1 MSLVLG
7 RSGRPQR
14 AFAAMR
20 DMKTRVSTQA
30 HIQVHT
36 PNPAAPLRA
45 AVLAV
50 VVAVAGAVTLAAAV
64 PAMAQSGTDAAQL
77 STPVAVQA
85 VSDAAAAAT
94 TATTVAPVALKPD
107 PEFARYPRY
116 VGTLGAQRVEL
127 LLGPKSDDPGELH
140 GEYHMLDTGSVV
152 LVAGERDGDVLQLEE
167 SNDGTHI
174 TGQWVGRYGADGVIE
189 GDRMNDDE
197 SEQLSFTLHPAAYAA
212 AP

>member
-1 MSLVLG
+1 MSMVSG

-14 AFAAMR
+14 AFAAR
-20 DMKTRVSTQA
+20 LGN
-30 HIQVHT
+30 T

-45 AVLAV
+45 ALLAV
-50 VVAVAGAVTLAAAV
+50 AAAGAVTLAAAV
-64 PAMAQSGTDAAQL
+64 PAMAQSARDAAQS
-77 STPVAVQA
+77 STPIAA
-85 VSDAAAAAT
+85 AAASDAAAAAAP
-94 TATTVAPVALKPD
+94 ATTMAPVALKPD
-107 PEFARYPRY
+107 PEFARYPHY

-174 TGQWVGRYGADGVIE
+174 TGQWVGRYSADGVIE
-189 GDRMNDDE
+189 GDRLNDDE
-197 SEQLSFTLHPAAYAA
+197 SEQLSFTLHPAASATV
-212 AP
+212 P

>member
-1 MSLVLG
+1 MHVGLG
-7 RSGRPQR
+7 KACRQRRAAIGRWRR
-14 AFAAMR
+14 AGAQGLTGAF
-20 DMKTRVSTQA
+20 
-30 HIQVHT
+30 
-36 PNPAAPLRA
+36 PATPLRA
-45 AVLAV
+45 ALLAI
-50 VVAVAGAVTLAAAV
+50 AVAAAGVGMSLASV
-64 PAMAQSGTDAAQL
+64 PAMAQGTAQAAPP
-77 STPVAVQA
+77 S
-85 VSDAAAAAT
+85 
-94 TATTVAPVALKPD
+94 APVAQAGNDTAARVTAATAIPSPAPLKPD

-140 GEYHMLDTGSVV
+140 GEYHLLDSGAVI

-174 TGQWVGRYGADGVIE
+174 TGQWVGRYDADGAIE

-197 SEQLSFTLHPAAYAA
+197 SEQLSFTLHPAASAA